1 MDDDE
6 TKAFGTNSDNI
17 LDKTFTAIKYR
28 NEVKQAADGN
38 KPELYYDFVKNI
50 CSRVVCNK

>member
-1 MDDDE
+1 M
-6 TKAFGTNSDNI
+6 TKQKPSEQIVIIF

-28 NEVKQAADGN
+28 NEVKQASDGN